1 FPRRTGVQ
9 SPRRMRR
16 RCSVSG
22 RISPQPLTPALSSPG
37 GRGRS
42 LASTMPDGFVPVA
55 KVSELS
61 PGQMKWVAVNGERRV
76 LANVEGTFYAIS
88 DVCGHRN
95 APLSRGKLDG
105 YLIECPLHYAQFDVR
120 TGELV
125 NGPVSTAV
133 PIYRVCVEGDTV
145 YIKP

>member
-1 FPRRTGVQ
+1 
-9 SPRRMRR
+9 M
-16 RCSVSG
+16 
-22 RISPQPLTPALSSPG
+22 A
-37 GRGRS
+37 
-42 LASTMPDGFVPVA
+42 DEFVPVA
-55 KVSELS
+55 KTTDLL

-95 APLSRGKLDG
+95 APLSRGKLEG
-105 YLIECPLHYAQFDVR
+105 YLIECPLHFAQFDVR

-133 PIYRVCVEGDTV
+133 AVYQVRVEGETV
-145 YIKP
+145 YVKP

>member
-1 FPRRTGVQ
+1 
-9 SPRRMRR
+9 
-16 RCSVSG
+16 
-22 RISPQPLTPALSSPG
+22 
-37 GRGRS
+37 
-42 LASTMPDGFVPVA
+42 MPDGFVPVA
-55 KVSELS
+55 KASELS
-61 PGQMKWVAVNGERRV
+61 PGQMKWVAVNGDRRV
-76 LANVEGTFYAIS
+76 LANVEGTYYAIS

-105 YLIECPLHYAQFDVR
+105 YLIECPLHFAQFDVR

-133 PIYRVCVEGDTV
+133 PTYQVFVEEDTV

>member
-1 FPRRTGVQ
+1 
-9 SPRRMRR
+9 
-16 RCSVSG
+16 
-22 RISPQPLTPALSSPG
+22 
-37 GRGRS
+37 
-42 LASTMPDGFVPVA
+42 MPDEFVPVA
-55 KVSELS
+55 KAAELA
-61 PGQMKWVAVNGERRV
+61 PGQMKWVAVNGERLV
-76 LANVEGTFYAIS
+76 LANVEGTYYAIN

-105 YLIECPLHYAQFDVR
+105 YLIECPLHFAQFDVR

-133 PIYRVCVEGDTV
+133 AVYQVRVDGETV

>member
-1 FPRRTGVQ
+1 
-9 SPRRMRR
+9 
-16 RCSVSG
+16 
-22 RISPQPLTPALSSPG
+22 
-37 GRGRS
+37 
-42 LASTMPDGFVPVA
+42 MPDGFVPVA
-55 KVSELS
+55 KASELS

-76 LANVEGTFYAIS
+76 LANVAGTFYAIS

-105 YLIECPLHYAQFDVR
+105 YLIECPLHYAQFDLR

-133 PIYRVCVEGDTV
+133 PIYQVCVEGDTV